1 MSSPGPIV
9 LVPGFMGSRLVR
21 RADRRLI
28 WVDPLWVVAHAD
40 EFVAALDLSRPLPT
54 ALGPDGVLHD
64 VEIGGMLRVGIYRA
78 FEAFAIDP
86 QGLGVAPADFHEF
99 AYDWRAGVAESAAAL
114 EAVLAALPGA
124 QPATLAVHSM
134 GGLVAA
140 ALFAA
145 GGPGASRVAKLVAV
159 GSPFAG
165 LLKTIEMIEQG
176 SGVLT
181 RLFPHDPIREL
192 LGGWPGTYELMPS
205 RRDPAQFLDADGS
218 PSTPFLAAA
227 DMPPARYDHALLAAA
242 GAVMSRLD
250 LAFPVPV
257 RLVEGFGVATAVSAA
272 VASLGVTVTRDIHGD
287 GTCPGRSLN
296 AAGGA
301 AAPGQPAT
309 RVFSLPFGEHVEL
322 MRDPAV
328 LAYLRAD
335 LLGAPAAPQVMAR
348 VRSRFAVP
356 GTDNLLVVETRDP
369 NGLALGTGTP
379 TATLTGGKAIPL
391 APCPAAGAARWLG
404 PFDHPAE
411 LTALRV
417 EVPGVP
423 PAQQPHPIDLLL

>member
-9 LVPGFMGSRLVR
+9 LVPGFMGSRLAR
-21 RADRRLI
+21 RSDRQLI
-28 WVDPLWVVAHAD
+28 WVDPFWVVAHAD
-40 EFVAALDLSRPLPT
+40 EFVGALDLSRPLPT

-64 VEIGGMLRVGIYRA
+64 VEIGGLLRVGIYRA

-86 QGLGVAPADFHEF
+86 LGLGVAPADFHEF
-99 AYDWRAGVAESAAAL
+99 AYDWRVGVAESATAL
-114 EAVLAALPGA
+114 DALLAALPGTQA
-124 QPATLAVHSM
+124 ATLAAHSM

-140 ALFAA
+140 ALFAQ
-145 GGPGASRVAKLVAV
+145 GGPGAARVGKLVAV
-159 GSPFAG
+159 GCPFAG
-165 LLKTIEMIEQG
+165 LLKTIDMIEHG

-181 RLFPHDPIREL
+181 LLFPHDPIREL

-205 RRDPAQFLDADGS
+205 RRDPTQFLDAAGA

-242 GAVMSRLD
+242 GAAVSGLD

-257 RLVEGFGVATAVSAA
+257 RLIEGFGLATAVSAA
-272 VASLGVTVTRDIHGD
+272 VAPLGVTVTRDIHGD

-296 AAGGA
+296 AASGS
-301 AAPGQPAT
+301 AAPGQPAS

-369 NGLALGTGTP
+369 DGAALGTGTP
-379 TATLTGGKAIPL
+379 TAKLAGGRAIPL

-411 LTALRV
+411 LTTLEV
-417 EVPGVP
+417 EVPGIP
-423 PAQQPHPIDLLL
+423 AAQQPHPIHLLL